1 MSKKLLNEATV
12 RRFAQLANVQPAVV
26 SNFIAETYTE
36 DLEEMKHQGEKD
48 RDDESERLGAKGRK
62 DFKGDKAHRQEDE
75 RDDTLG
81 DWGTRTKKIK
91 EEEELEIEDEIEVEE
106 PVEVEDEIEV
116 VDEPETEAGAMLDA
130 VDTAEAIL
138 NAVADILGL
147 DIKIEDQEMKDDL
160 EAAEDAE
167 LEADAVMADAEA
179 EVAALDDEADD
190 LEADALA
197 LEANAASEELVQEVL
212 RRVRERL
219 AASSSK

>member
-12 RRFAQLANVQPAVV
+12 RRFAQLANVKPEIV
-26 SNFIAETYTE
+26 SNFITETYTE
-36 DLEEMKHQGEKD
+36 ELEEKQGYD
-48 RDDESERLGAKGRK
+48 ARL
-62 DFKGDKAHRQEDE
+62 
-75 RDDTLG
+75 DDTLG
-81 DWGTRTKKIK
+81 AKHGHEDDEQTMADRRRESEGAEEAAGKHKYASDKQMK

-116 VDEPETEAGAMLDA
+116 VDEPETKAGAMLDA

-167 LEADAVMADAEA
+167 LEADAAIEDAEA
-179 EVAALDDEADD
+179 AAAALDAEADE

-219 AASSSK
+219 AAASSN

>member
-1 MSKKLLNEATV
+1 
-12 RRFAQLANVQPAVV
+12 
-26 SNFIAETYTE
+26 
-36 DLEEMKHQGEKD
+36 MKHQGEKD
-48 RDDESERLGAKGRK
+48 RDDEEEELGAKGPK